1 MSGQDETSAAKRRAW
16 LCAIA
21 EAYFEALR
29 TKNFDAIPY
38 HENATVR
45 APFAPGG
52 VNRPLVGKEALRA
65 KWWQPLE
72 PALEGM
78 GIKVRE
84 HYINEA
90 MTGIVTEAE
99 IEVTIVDPPITLRVA
114 DRFTVT
120 KKARYSSREP
130 FRPRDVTHRAGSF
143 ISLAPLCTKVAGRVE
158 AGQCETSE
166 IELVRIAS

>member
-1 MSGQDETSAAKRRAW
+1 MSGQDETSAAERRAW
-16 LCAIA
+16 LRAIA

-38 HENATVR
+38 HEDATVR
-45 APFAPGG
+45 APFTPGG

-78 GIKVRE
+78 QIKIRE

-114 DRFTVT
+114 DRFTVN
-120 KKARYSSREP
+120 EEGQILEQENH
-130 FRPRDVTHRAGSF
+130 FDPRDVTHPRWQFS
-143 ISLAPLCTKVAGRVE
+143 
-158 AGQCETSE
+158 
-166 IELVRIAS
+166 

>member
-1 MSGQDETSAAKRRAW
+1 MSGQDEDSAAKRRER
-16 LCAIA
+16 LRAIA

-29 TKNFDAIPY
+29 TKDFDAIPY

-78 GIKVRE
+78 QIKVRE
-84 HYINEA
+84 HYINES

-114 DRFTVT
+114 DRFTVN
-120 KKARYSSREP
+120 EEGQILEQENH
-130 FRPRDVTHRAGSF
+130 FDPRDVTHPGWQFS
-143 ISLAPLCTKVAGRVE
+143 
-158 AGQCETSE
+158 
-166 IELVRIAS
+166 

>member
-16 LCAIA
+16 LRAIA
-21 EAYFEALR
+21 EAYFDALR

-52 VNRPLVGKEALRA
+52 VNRPLVGKEALRS

-72 PALEGM
+72 PALEGIE
-78 GIKVRE
+78 IKVRE
-84 HYINEA
+84 HYINES

-99 IEVTIVDPPITLRVA
+99 IEVTIVHPPITLRVA
-114 DRFTVT
+114 DRFTVN
-120 KKARYSSREP
+120 EEGQILEQENH
-130 FRPRDVTHRAGSF
+130 FDPRDVTHPGWQFS
-143 ISLAPLCTKVAGRVE
+143 
-158 AGQCETSE
+158 
-166 IELVRIAS
+166 

>member
-16 LCAIA
+16 LREIA

-38 HENATVR
+38 HEDATVR

-52 VNRPLVGKEALRA
+52 VNRPLAGKEALRA

-78 GIKVRE
+78 KITVLD

-99 IEVTIVDPPITLRVA
+99 IEVNIVEPSITLRVA
-114 DRFTVT
+114 DRFTVN
-120 KKARYSSREP
+120 EEGQILEQENH
-130 FRPRDVTHRAGSF
+130 FDPRDVTHPGWRS
-143 ISLAPLCTKVAGRVE
+143 T
-158 AGQCETSE
+158 
-166 IELVRIAS
+166 

>member
-1 MSGQDETSAAKRRAW
+1 MSVPEENSAARRRER
-16 LCAIA
+16 LRAIA

-38 HENATVR
+38 HEDATVR

-78 GIKVRE
+78 EIKVRE

-114 DRFTVT
+114 DRFTVND
-120 KKARYSSREP
+120 EGQILEQENH
-130 FRPRDVTHRAGSF
+130 FDPRDVTHPGWQF
-143 ISLAPLCTKVAGRVE
+143 T
-158 AGQCETSE
+158 
-166 IELVRIAS
+166 